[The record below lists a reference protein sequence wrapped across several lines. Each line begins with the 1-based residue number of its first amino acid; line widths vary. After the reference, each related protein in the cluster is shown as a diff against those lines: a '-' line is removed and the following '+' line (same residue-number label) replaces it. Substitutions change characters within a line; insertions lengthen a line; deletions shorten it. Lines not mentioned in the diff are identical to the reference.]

1 VESSLSTLL
10 TTPLFVVEA
19 YCPGISSDQVA
30 AADERIRCA
39 LFGVRG
45 ARAPRQIGSLLIPT
59 DELVLRL
66 FVGGSAHQVEA
77 ANQQADVPFER
88 VVGAVAIDSPRN
100 S

>member
-1 VESSLSTLL
+1 VESPLSTLL
-10 TTPLFVVEA
+10 ATPLFVVES
-19 YCPGISSDQVA
+19 YWPGISSDQVS

-39 LFGVRG
+39 LLGVRG
-45 ARAPRQIGSLLIPT
+45 GPAPRQVGSILIPT
-59 DELVLRL
+59 DELVLGL

-77 ANQQADVPFER
+77 ANQQAAIPFER